1 MDRTLSLEFAR
12 VVEAAALRSGRLLG
26 RGQKDAADG
35 LAVDAM
41 RQAFDSV
48 RISGTVVI
56 GEGEI
61 DEAPM
66 LYIGEHVGAG
76 GPEVDIAVDPIE
88 GTNLI
93 AKGQNGAIAVMA
105 IAEKGGLLHA
115 PDMYMEKLCVGPRG
129 AGAIDI
135 TKSLTEN
142 IKNVAAK
149 MNRNVDEITLVMLDR
164 ERHHGLMKEA
174 RDLGARIM
182 LISDGDVNPAME
194 CCIEGSGVHMVVG
207 TGGAPEGVLAAAALK
222 CVGGDMPA
230 RLKPETEEEIRRCH
244 EMGITDVNQVL
255 TLDDLVRTDD
265 VIFAATAITRGNLL
279 NAIQYFPG
287 GARTHTIVMR
297 SKTGTVRFLDTVHM
311 DEKLKSLKAK

>member
-135 TKSLTEN
+135 TKSLTDN

-149 MNRNVDEITLVMLDR
+149 MERTVEEITLVMLDR
-164 ERHHGLMKEA
+164 ERHQGLMKEA
-174 RDLGARIM
+174 REVGARIM

-222 CVGGDMPA
+222 CVGGYMQA
-230 RLKPETEEEIRRCH
+230 RLKPETDEEIRRCH

-279 NAIQYFPG
+279 NPIQYFPG

-311 DEKLKSLKAK
+311 DDKLKSLKAK